1 MYCFRLWCASCTN
14 TRRHYDRYIAINADG
29 ESGVVPTNYVKIR
42 TEAEAGLVEQQ
53 SGEGKVRH
61 ASEEAS
67 QRASEERRQNLLR
80 MAEVQRVS
88 DSALRDLAF
97 GYSSSAPVTAPDV
110 SIAV

>member
-29 ESGVVPTNYVKIR
+29 ESGVVP

>member
-1 MYCFRLWCASCTN
+1 MSMPMLFGSQQHLREQVQGIRLPN
-14 TRRHYDRYIAINADG
+14 D
-29 ESGVVPTNYVKIR
+29 
-42 TEAEAGLVEQQ
+42 AGAGGEQQ

-88 DSALRDLAF
+88 
-97 GYSSSAPVTAPDV
+97 APDV